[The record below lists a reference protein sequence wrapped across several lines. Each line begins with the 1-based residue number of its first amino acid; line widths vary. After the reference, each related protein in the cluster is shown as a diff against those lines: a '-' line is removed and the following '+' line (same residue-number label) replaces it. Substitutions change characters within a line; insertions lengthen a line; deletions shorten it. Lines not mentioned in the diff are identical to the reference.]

1 MVLKKTF
8 IKILYNRNV
17 EAIFYTSLNKYALP
31 VNFHLKKIN
40 QLILLQMKLSIT
52 IICFTLSCFLLNSVQ
67 ANSSFPNALPKV
79 QKEIKKDKS
88 SKKSI
93 RTFFKKVKKQNKPFS
108 TGLIGYGDY
117 SLFIFATSILCFL
130 TIFVSPWGFV
140 TGTIFSIIS
149 LIIARIGMIKD
160 ENPKLAKKMFNIN
173 LALLTTLALLLCL
186 LLIL

>member
-1 MVLKKTF
+1 
-8 IKILYNRNV
+8 
-17 EAIFYTSLNKYALP
+17 
-31 VNFHLKKIN
+31 
-40 QLILLQMKLSIT
+40 MKLSIT
-52 IICFTLSCFLLNSVQ
+52 IIFFTLSCFLLNSVQ

-93 RTFFKKVKKQNKPFS
+93 RTFFKKVKKQIKHRTLLKKKQNKPFS

-173 LALLTTLALLLCL
+173 LALLATLALLLCL